1 MNLVFSTVS
10 KTKIKSSFYSAN
22 PFIEN
27 TPRELNIQKP
37 IIIKKV
43 DYNSNSSNANL
54 YNMISRIQYDVGSC
68 SKCGMN

>member
-22 PFIEN
+22 PIIES

-37 IIIKKV
+37 IIIKRV
-43 DYNSNSSNANL
+43 NNNTNNNL
-54 YNMISRIQYDVGSC
+54 YNMINRIQYDIGSC